1 MEEIFQ
7 KKTDEMD
14 CQPGG
19 PFVIQML
26 FKNPVELPEKE
37 HQHARVHRLL
47 PKLQRNL
54 PATART
60 EKRGIPRYGEF
71 KHNCRTNRI

>member
-26 FKNPVELPEKE
+26 FKNPV
-37 HQHARVHRLL
+37 
-47 PKLQRNL
+47 
-54 PATART
+54 
-60 EKRGIPRYGEF
+60 
-71 KHNCRTNRI
+71 